1 MGVFLKWKKNIY
13 NRFVSVTQIRVTAER
28 KFIESLTIE
37 KTMVSLNA
45 EEKSV
50 METLNVE
57 KKSLELLDFCERK

>member
-1 MGVFLKWKKNIY
+1 M
-13 NRFVSVTQIRVTAER
+13 SVTQIRVTAER

-37 KTMVSLNA
+37 ETMVSLNA